1 MSKAALIKPET
12 LRGFFVVVY
21 SEVGAW
27 GIEYVASLP
36 ACSSV
41 CEQEASGVLL
51 SAILL
56 AKKQGGE
63 REEEGEGKLGQHKLT
78 IVNKIFWCSHA
89 D

>member
-1 MSKAALIKPET
+1 MGLIMSKAALIKPET

-56 AKKQGGE
+56 AKSKEGSE
-63 REEEGEGKLGQHKLT
+63 RRRGRE
-78 IVNKIFWCSHA
+78 N
-89 D
+89 

>member
-1 MSKAALIKPET
+1 MGLIMSKAALIKPET

-63 REEEGEGKLGQHKLT
+63 REEEGGEFSQSINCIKSIIT
-78 IVNKIFWCSHA
+78 
-89 D
+89 